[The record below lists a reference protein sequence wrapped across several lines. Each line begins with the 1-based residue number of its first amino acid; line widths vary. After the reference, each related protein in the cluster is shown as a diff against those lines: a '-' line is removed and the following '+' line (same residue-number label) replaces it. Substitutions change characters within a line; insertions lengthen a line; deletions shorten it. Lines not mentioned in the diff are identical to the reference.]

1 MSGNKFSIINKKS
14 GISFLAAIGL
24 AFFVFV
30 AVGGVGVLTTNAQ
43 SEAVKGLN
51 QTANKAYT
59 GDNIDENQVD
69 SAAVITDIPSAIG
82 KVVGALLSFIGVV
95 FLILMI
101 YGGFMWMLARGNEQE
116 VAKAKD
122 LIFAAVI
129 GLIIVLSAYAITS
142 YIGVNLL

>member
-59 GDNIDENQVD
+59 GEAGDKVD